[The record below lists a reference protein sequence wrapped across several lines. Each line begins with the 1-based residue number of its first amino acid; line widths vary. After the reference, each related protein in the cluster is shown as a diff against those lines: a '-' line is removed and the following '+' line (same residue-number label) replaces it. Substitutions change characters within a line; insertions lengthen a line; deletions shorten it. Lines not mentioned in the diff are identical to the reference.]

1 MRRFAQLSSVL
12 IVALIMSGCGDVYRP
27 VVIPNPPPTP
37 DPEASHNAFV
47 ISDNGPANKGTT
59 MQVNVSGDTNMGAV
73 PLGIAPVHASLT
85 GTGGRVLSAN
95 SLGDSVSVITPASA
109 FGGIAKVADV
119 VLPTG
124 FHPSFVTTE
133 ETTAFYVG
141 GNGATPELGFV
152 NSSNALVDIKP
163 VPGSAGT
170 TLSMAE
176 TSDLKKV
183 YVASSNANSV
193 TPFNTIDHSANTAIP
208 VATPVWVSARSD
220 AGRVYVL
227 SQATGELIEINPLDD
242 SLVTNTVD
250 AGAGAN
256 YMFYDPHLNRL
267 YITNPVASTA
277 TVVNVAP
284 ASAQPLRTIPIAA
297 ATRDAADVCSV
308 ASPGAV
314 KVVSATALLDGTRAY
329 IGGYTTL
336 ATGISISNA
345 SGDGTLVTYSYAAG
359 SGPSLAPG
367 MGITITGLKP
377 DTFNGNYTIAT
388 VGTGTFQV
396 FSPTPGSPDLP
407 AAGVGA
413 AQSICPQVT
422 VLNASDN
429 SVRSVIP
436 LDRAPAA
443 FGCDVR
449 FRLSM
454 AASADSKKVYVGSC
468 DAGGVTVIHTDV
480 DQVAVKLAA
489 PPSAAPSL
497 AGQAPPPQ
505 NPVFVVAG
513 P

>member
-37 DPEASHNAFV
+37 DPKAAHNLYV

-59 MQVNVSGDTNMGAV
+59 MQVNVSGDTNMGAIPV
-73 PLGIAPVHASLT
+73 GIAPVHASLT
-85 GTGGRVLSAN
+85 GSGGRVLSAN
-95 SLGDSVSVITPASA
+95 SLGDSVSVIAPAST

-124 FHPSFVTTE
+124 FHPSFVTTA
-133 ETTAFYVG
+133 ETTAFYVA
-141 GNGATPELGFV
+141 GNGATPSLGFV
-152 NSSNALVDIKP
+152 NGSNAVVDIKP

-170 TLSMAE
+170 ILSMAE
-176 TSDLKKV
+176 TSDAKKI
-183 YVASSNANSV
+183 YVASSSANSV
-193 TPFNTIDHSANTAIP
+193 TPVNVIDHSSNTAIP
-208 VATPVWVSARSD
+208 VSTPVWVSARSD

-227 SQATGELIEINPLDD
+227 SQGAGDLIEINPLDD
-242 SLVTNTVD
+242 SLVPNTVV

-256 YMFYDPHLNRL
+256 YMFYDSHLNRL
-267 YITNPVASTA
+267 YITNPVASTT

-284 ASAQPLRTIPIAA
+284 ASALLLRTVPIAA
-297 ATRDAADVCSV
+297 AVRDAADVC
-308 ASPGAV
+308 AGISPGAV

-336 ATGISISNA
+336 TSGVSISTA
-345 SGDGTLVTYSYAAG
+345 SGDGTLVSYTYAAG
-359 SGPSLAPG
+359 SGPSIAPG
-367 MGITITGLKP
+367 MGITITGFSP

-388 VGTGTFQV
+388 VGAGTFQV
-396 FSPTPGSPDLP
+396 FSPTPGSNDSGTVG
-407 AAGVGA
+407 AGA

-422 VLNASDN
+422 VLNSSDN

-454 AASADSKKVYVGSC
+454 AASADSTKVYVGSC
-468 DAGGVTVIHTDV
+468 DAAGVTVIHADV
-480 DQVAVKLAA
+480 DQVSLKLSA